1 MDNMEE
7 LISALK
13 SLVADQYVIY
23 HKAHGYHWNVEG
35 IYFAMFHDLFAEI
48 YEDVYDSIDP
58 TAENIRKIGGYAPFT
73 MTRLQELRT
82 IPDVDVSTN
91 PMDMVEDLYNA
102 NMMIIKSIV
111 KVFTLATALNEQGI
125 ANLMA
130 DRQDMHEKWCWQLR
144 VSMKQ
149 F

>member
-1 MDNMEE
+1 
-7 LISALK
+7 
-13 SLVADQYVIY
+13 
-23 HKAHGYHWNVEG
+23 
-35 IYFAMFHDLFAEI
+35 
-48 YEDVYDSIDP
+48 
-58 TAENIRKIGGYAPFT
+58 

-82 IPDVDVSTN
+82 IPDIDVSTN

-102 NMMIIKSIV
+102 NMMIIQSIV
-111 KVFTLATALNEQGI
+111 KIFDLATSLNEQGI

>member
-1 MDNMEE
+1 MEE
-7 LISALK
+7 LIGMLK

-35 IYFAMFHDLFAEI
+35 TMFKQFHAFFEEI
-48 YEDVYDSIDP
+48 YDDVYESVDP
-58 TAENIRKIGGYAPFT
+58 TAEVIRKMGGYAPFT
-73 MTRLQELRT
+73 LNRIQELRT
-82 IPDVDVSTN
+82 IPDADVSTN

-102 NMMIIKSIV
+102 NMMIIQSIV
-111 KVFTLATALNEQGI
+111 KIFDLATSLNEQGI

-144 VSMKQ
+144 VSLKQ

>member
-1 MDNMEE
+1 MYNMEE

-13 SLVADQYVIY
+13 SLVADQYVVY

-35 IYFAMFHDLFAEI
+35 VHFAMFHDLFAEI

-58 TAENIRKIGGYAPFT
+58 TAESIRKIGGYAPFT

-82 IPDVDVSTN
+82 IPDIDVSTN

-102 NMMIIKSIV
+102 NMMIIQSIV
-111 KVFTLATALNEQGI
+111 KIFGLATSLNEQGI